1 MHNII
6 FLECD
11 SAEKLRQAL
20 TDWLDL
26 YKGNFKSKFAFELY
40 RNGTDRYVIKA
51 GDRLDN
57 EHFNYLF
64 NYLVYPIDVKY
75 KVKAT
80 GYITV
85 FLPTVYPANIAGKEL
100 MVFIPETDKHY
111 DRVYWN
117 FQGSITFTTDWEG
130 NTEEAG
136 MTREFEPAVFDTSNF
151 PPPEIFYNVQPGTGM
166 DAIIDDPMSNEPVR
180 KWFSKFKFI
189 ILIVVVLL
197 AVILWKCKSSSV
209 SI

>member
-11 SAEKLRQAL
+11 SAEKLRQVL
-20 TDWLDL
+20 TEWLDL
-26 YKGNFKSKFAFELY
+26 YKDNFKSRFAFELY
-40 RNGTDRYVIKA
+40 RNGTGRYVIKA
-51 GDRLDN
+51 DDRLDD

-75 KVKAT
+75 HVRAT

-85 FLPTVYPANIAGKEL
+85 SFHTVYPANTVGKEL
-100 MVFIPETDKHY
+100 MVFIPETDKHH

-117 FQGSITFTTDWEG
+117 YPGSITFTTDWEG

-136 MTREFEPAVFDTSNF
+136 MIREYEATVFDPSTI
-151 PPPEIFYNVQPGTGM
+151 PPPEIFYNSMSGTDI
-166 DAIIDDPMSNEPVR
+166 DAVIEDPLSNEPAS
-180 KWFSKFKFI
+180 KWFSKFNI
-189 ILIVVVLL
+189 MIVVALV
-197 AVILWKCKSSSV
+197 AIIVWKCKSW
-209 SI
+209 